1 MNKIEEN
8 KLDKISGGT
17 TTFNGPIINALSTII
32 TLLQEAGYN
41 IGSGIRRITEGEICP
56 LK

>member
-1 MNKIEEN
+1 MNRIEEN

-41 IGSGIRRITEGEICP
+41 IGSGIRRITEGDICP

>member
-41 IGSGIRRITEGEICP
+41 IGSGIRRITEGDICP